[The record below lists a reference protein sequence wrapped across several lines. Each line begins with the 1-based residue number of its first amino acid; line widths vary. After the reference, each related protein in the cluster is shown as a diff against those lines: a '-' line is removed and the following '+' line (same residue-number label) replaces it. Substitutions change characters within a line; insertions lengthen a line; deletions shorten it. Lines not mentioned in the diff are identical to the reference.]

1 MAVALSFKS
10 FNEVKRMSLFK
21 RKKQQEARAE
31 VIASD
36 MLLRALIGNAAA
48 TKQKALEI
56 PTLSGCIEYIANTIA
71 MIPIKLYRE
80 EQTQEGK
87 GNVSEVID
95 DDRIVLL
102 NDETGDTLDA
112 AQFWK
117 AMVSDYFLGKGA
129 YAYIDKVRNAFVGLY
144 YVDEEAVS
152 IAKNSDPIFKD
163 YWIIVGGRVY
173 QPHEFIKVIRKTKD
187 GAQGRSL
194 IEENP
199 MIISVGY
206 NTLKF
211 ENNLV
216 EKGGNKKGFLQ
227 SESVLAQE
235 NVDQLKEAWKNL
247 YSNNE
252 ENIVVLN
259 KGLSFQEASNSSV
272 EMQLNENKETNATE
286 ICKLFNVPESII
298 KGTASPEEYI
308 TGFKLAVMPVIRAI
322 ECALNRDFLL
332 EKEKRGSSIY
342 YWAFDTKEITKGD
355 IKARYEAYRTAIE
368 ANFMQIDEV
377 RYQEDMEPLGLNF
390 VKLGLNDVLFDPTT
404 NTVYTP
410 NTNQLTT
417 IGLKGGVNH
426 ANRDPE

>member
-1 MAVALSFKS
+1 
-10 FNEVKRMSLFK
+10 MSLFNR
-21 RKKQQEARAE
+21 RKQPEERGEAA
-31 VIASD
+31 VDDA
-36 MLLRALIGNAAA
+36 LLRALVGGSAA

-56 PTLSGCIEYIANTIA
+56 PTLNGCIEYIANTIA
-71 MIPIKLYRE
+71 MIPIKLFKE
-80 EQTQEGK
+80 ERGEEGK
-87 GNVSEVID
+87 GQVTEVID
-95 DDRIVLL
+95 DNRIALL

-129 YAYIDKVRNAFVGLY
+129 YAYIRKERNAFAGLH
-144 YVDEEAVS
+144 YVSEESVN

-163 YWIIVGGRVY
+163 YWVIVGGRVY
-173 QPHEFIKVIRKTKD
+173 QPHEFLKIIRKTKD
-187 GAQGRSL
+187 GCQGSSL

-211 ENNLV
+211 ENSLV

-227 SESVLAQE
+227 SETTLTQE
-235 NVDQLKEAWKNL
+235 VIDSLKKAWKNL
-247 YSNNE
+247 YGNNE

-272 EMQLNENKETNATE
+272 EMQLNENKETNAAE

-298 KGTASPEEYI
+298 KGTANSEDYI

-332 EKEKRGSSIY
+332 EKEKHGDVVY

-355 IKARYEAYRTAIE
+355 IKTRYEAYKTAIE

-390 VKLGLNDVLFDPTT
+390 VKLGLNDVLYDPETQ
-404 NTVYTP
+404 TVYTP
-410 NTNQLTT
+410 NTNQMTT
-417 IGLKGGVNH
+417 INAKGGDRDE
-426 ANRDPE
+426 NRNPQ

>member
-1 MAVALSFKS
+1 MG
-10 FNEVKRMSLFK
+10 LFK
-21 RKKQQEARAE
+21 RRKQPEERGD
-31 VIASD
+31 VTVD
-36 MLLRALIGNAAA
+36 DTLLRALIGGSAA
-48 TKQKALEI
+48 TKKKALEI
-56 PTLSGCIEYIANTIA
+56 PTLNGCIEYIANTIA
-71 MIPIKLYRE
+71 MLPIKLYKE
-80 EQTQEGK
+80 ERGEEGK
-87 GNVSEVID
+87 SKVSEIID
-95 DDRIVLL
+95 DKRLALL

-129 YAYIDKVRNAFVGLY
+129 YAYIRKERNAFAGLH
-144 YVDEEAVS
+144 YVSEESVN

-173 QPHEFIKVIRKTKD
+173 QPYEFLKVIRKTKD
-187 GAQGRSL
+187 GAQGTSL

-227 SESVLAQE
+227 SETTLTQE
-235 NVDQLKEAWKNL
+235 VIDNLKEAWKNL
-247 YSNNE
+247 YGNNE

-272 EMQLNENKETNATE
+272 EMQLNENKETNAAE

-298 KGTASPEEYI
+298 KGTADTADYI
-308 TGFKLAVMPVIRAI
+308 TGFRLAVLPVIRAI

-332 EKEKRGSSIY
+332 EKEKHGSTIY

-355 IKARYEAYRTAIE
+355 IKTRYEAYRTAIE

-390 VKLGLNDVLFDPTT
+390 VKLGLNDVLYDPETK
-404 NTVYTP
+404 TVYTP
-410 NTNQLTT
+410 NTNQMTT
-417 IGLKGGVNH
+417 IDTKGGGSDED
-426 ANRDPE
+426 RDTK